1 MKIGFYDDYRPCIV
15 KENGVVD
22 ISDAVSALRVSSPQ
36 FMMEKIIVN
45 FESLRQVLGE
55 LQERGTVI
63 PMEQVRLRAPL
74 PRPGKV
80 LCGQGNFMEGVPITP
95 PRHLS
100 TFFKSPDAIIGPGDT
115 VVLPDFRPTIFNH
128 EAEIAAIIGREAK
141 NVQEAEALSY
151 VFGYTTAVDV
161 SARAPEEGEAQL
173 PGTADA
179 HYGKS
184 FDTFLPIGPAIT
196 TADEI
201 SNPNNL
207 RIQFWVNGELRQ
219 DYNTSD
225 MEHSLAYTIAALSH
239 VMTLKP
245 GDLILGGTNHGNLGP
260 LQDGDLAEIEIEKT
274 GRSSHH
280 VEDPLKR
287 TWDPHALRDP
297 QRNAERREG
306 LKGQSHPGTW
316 PFQPVGG
323 GA

>member
-1 MKIGFYDDYRPCIV
+1 MKIGFYNDFRPCIV

-22 ISDAVSALRVSSPQ
+22 ISDAVSSLKVSSPQ
-36 FMMEKIIVN
+36 FLMEKIIVN
-45 FESLRQVLGE
+45 FDSIRAALAE

-63 PMEQVRLRAPL
+63 PLDQVRLRAPL
-74 PRPGKV
+74 PRPAKV

-100 TFFKSPDAIIGPGDT
+100 TFFKSPDAVIGTDDT
-115 VVLPDFRPTIFNH
+115 VVLPAFRPVIFNH
-128 EAEIAAIIGREAK
+128 EAEVAAIIGKEAK
-141 NVQEAEALSY
+141 NIQEADALSY

-161 SARAPEEGEAQL
+161 SARVPEEGEAQL
-173 PGTADA
+173 QGTNAA

-207 RIQFWVNGELRQ
+207 RIQYWVNGELRQ
-219 DYNTSD
+219 DYNTND
-225 MEHSLAYTIAALSH
+225 MEHSLAYMIAALSH

-260 LQDGDLAEIEIEKT
+260 MRDGYVAEIEIKKI
-274 GRSSHH
+274 GRSSQR
-280 VEDPLKR
+280 VEDSLKR
-287 TWDPHALRDP
+287 KWDPPVLRDP
-297 QRNAERREG
+297 RLNAERREG
-306 LKGQSHPGTW
+306 MKGQPHPGTW

-323 GA
+323 S